1 MSANLTIPGGVPERA
16 ALPEPAGRVRPRPT
30 PAVVA
35 RALAVQ
41 CRVLNALVLR
51 ETKTR
56 YGNYK
61 IGFLWALIEPAVS
74 VSVFVAI
81 FANLRQDSPGG
92 MPLVPFMLVG
102 FCAFAIFK
110 DPWQQ
115 MQGAIGQSRQL
126 LTFPQVTTFDVILAR
141 GLLEIAVS
149 VFVFWFLLYVAWLLG
164 FEVRVERPLGVLAV
178 IGLMSVFG
186 LGMGFIFASLEP
198 IVPSAKQ
205 LSGQVFGRPLYFGSG
220 LFFNAESLPP
230 QALDF
235 LIYNPVLH
243 LIELARSAF
252 FHGFESG
259 VASWF
264 YAASWSFGTFGVGLL
279 VHQAMRRRALMS
291 R

>member
-1 MSANLTIPGGVPERA
+1 MSANLSAPIEA
-16 ALPEPAGRVRPRPT
+16 APPGRVRPRPS
-30 PAVVA
+30 PAVVLG
-35 RALAVQ
+35 ALAVQ

-56 YGNYK
+56 YGNHK

-74 VSVFVAI
+74 VAVFVAI
-81 FANLRQDSPGG
+81 FSVARQDSPGG
-92 MPLVPFMLVG
+92 MPLVPFMIVG
-102 FCAFAIFK
+102 FCAFAVFR
-110 DPWQQ
+110 DPWNQ

-149 VFVFWFLLYVAWLLG
+149 VFVFWFLLYLAWLLG
-164 FEVRVERPLGVLAV
+164 YEVRVEQPLRLLAV
-178 IGLMSVFG
+178 LGLMATFG
-186 LGMGFIFASLEP
+186 VGMGFIFASIEP
-198 IVPSAKQ
+198 IVPSIKQ
-205 LSGQVFGRPLYFGSG
+205 VSSAAFGRPLYFGSG

-264 YAASWSFGTFGVGLL
+264 YAISWSFGTFGAGLL